1 MKQHQ
6 ALAGLLMGGTAVL
19 LASQPVWAAATL
31 VTAVRVEQ
39 TNNGVQVILET
50 QDGERPQIFTVNRG
64 NAFVADITNAQLR
77 LPQGNNL
84 RKEKP
89 GPGIDLVTVSQLDAN
104 SVRIIVTG
112 TNNAPAGEL
121 TNREGEA
128 ITFNFGPN
136 ANNRAA
142 NSPVPNT
149 LPSLANSP
157 STQANPTSPNTTA
170 QTPTAQLP
178 ANQTP
183 LVPNPQITYD
193 RAGDP
198 APSAGTVQPVSPA
211 PPFLPRA
218 VAPPVGDIAVSEL
231 DPSGS
236 VIDIGTNERIPR
248 LLLRDAPVREVLTLL
263 GRAANVNVVFIGNQG
278 ASAPGQA
285 QQSGGQ
291 GQPPA
296 GTSLDG
302 TISLD
307 IENEP
312 LQDVFNTVLRITGLQ
327 ANRQNRTVF
336 VGSNLPEAASNLV
349 VRSLRLNQVPVASAA
364 NFLTAQGAETQL
376 PIERVQIQTIG
387 EGAAA
392 RTVEIREPDIKVL
405 RAQRGNGPLILSGL
419 SVLADQRL
427 NSITLV
433 GDPRKVEIASAFLSQ
448 LDARR
453 RQVAVNVKI
462 IDVNLNNTD
471 TVGTSFS
478 FGIGGSFFSIDQGA
492 ATVNTGGVRPPT
504 ADQTRGSQLSPP
516 VINSPITGDGFLDAQ
531 PEAPF
536 GRSTAAPE
544 SFGSP
549 LLQSGVLPRP
559 PFGTNVNPFQPGVN
573 SIDQQGRLT
582 YSLPTLF
589 QFPTRFLS
597 ALRAQVVSGNAKI
610 LTDPTLVIQEGE
622 TARVNLGQEVIVN
635 QTVQQQGTGDNAT
648 FTVQTQKD
656 TVGLVLQVQVNRI
669 DDNGFVTLN
678 INPSVTLPG
687 TTSEIG
693 GGIGGTV
700 TISLLSRRD
709 LQTGQIRM
717 RDGQTLILSGIIQD
731 QDRTTINKVP
741 ILGDIPIIGALF
753 RSTSRFNQRNEVIA
767 LVTPQIIDDSG
778 SAPFGYR
785 YRPSPEVQ
793 QMLQRGGFNPPAN
806 NNGSR

>member
-19 LASQPVWAAATL
+19 LASQPVWAAATQ

-50 QDGERPQIFTVNRG
+50 KDGERPQIFTVNRG
-64 NAFVADITNAQLR
+64 NSFVADITNAQLR

-89 GPGIDLVTVSQLDAN
+89 GPGIDLVTVSQLDGN
-104 SVRIIVTG
+104 SVRVIVTG

-128 ITFNFGPN
+128 ITFNFSPT
-136 ANNRAA
+136 ATNRAA
-142 NSPVPNT
+142 NSPTPNT
-149 LPSLANSP
+149 LPSLAN
-157 STQANPTSPNTTA
+157 PTPPNTTA
-170 QTPTAQLP
+170 QTPTSQLP

-193 RAGDP
+193 RVGDP
-198 APSAGTVQPVSPA
+198 APAAGTVQPVSPA

-263 GRAANVNVVFIGNQG
+263 GRAANVNVVFIGAQG
-278 ASAPGQA
+278 ASAPGQTQPGA
-285 QQSGGQ
+285 GPGQQ
-291 GQPPA
+291 PA

-302 TISLD
+302 AISLD

-327 ANRQNRTVF
+327 ANRQGRTVF
-336 VGSNLPEAASNLV
+336 VGSNLPEAASNIV

-405 RAQRGNGPLILSGL
+405 RAQRGTGPLILSGL

-433 GDPRKVEIASAFLSQ
+433 GDPRKVEVASAFLSQ

-462 IDVNLNNTD
+462 IDVNLDNTD
-471 TVGTSFS
+471 IASTSFS

-492 ATVNTGGVRPPT
+492 ATVNTGGITPPT
-504 ADQTRGSQLSPP
+504 AAQTRNSLVNPP
-516 VINSPITGDGFLDAQ
+516 VIANPLQSEIGPFLDAQ
-531 PEAPF
+531 PDAPF
-536 GRSTAAPE
+536 SRSTASPQ

-549 LLQSGVLPRP
+549 LLPNGILPRP
-559 PFGTNVNPFQPGVN
+559 PFGTNNNPFQPGVN
-573 SIDQQGRLT
+573 SIDQQGQLT
-582 YSLPTLF
+582 YTLPGLF

-597 ALRAQVVSGNAKI
+597 ALRAQVISGNAKI

-648 FTVQTQKD
+648 FTVQTEKD

-678 INPSVTLPG
+678 LNPSVTLPG
-687 TTSEIG
+687 TTSQIG

-753 RSTSRFNQRNEVIA
+753 RSTNRFNQRNEVIA

-778 SAPFGYR
+778 NAPFGYR

-806 NNGSR
+806 NNR